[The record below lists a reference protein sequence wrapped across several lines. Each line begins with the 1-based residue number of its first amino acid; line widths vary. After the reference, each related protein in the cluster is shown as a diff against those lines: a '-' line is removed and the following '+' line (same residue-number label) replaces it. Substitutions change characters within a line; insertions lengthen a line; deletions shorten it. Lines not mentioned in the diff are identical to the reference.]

1 MNNKD
6 NKMWIVQCKP
16 NNDAQPWSTLGSYDN
31 KASAILHASRVSG
44 ECFKVKVDDQDGSVI
59 WSN

>member
-1 MNNKD
+1 
-6 NKMWIVQCKP
+6 MWIVQCKP